1 VEFIKIWV
9 LPPVLGA
16 VIGYITNW
24 LAIKMLFSPLKEL
37 RVFGI
42 RVPFTPGLLPKERKR
57 ISQGIGETVAKEL
70 ITADVIQER
79 LAAPDVRAAL
89 EGEVES
95 KLDELFA
102 TDVSN
107 FVSDLT
113 GASEGPLGVL
123 AARAWS
129 GLVASDAFS
138 AAVGEAV
145 RSAFSAA
152 ERLPLT
158 DLISSAEL
166 RALSVSLLSDENL
179 ASLREKAASA
189 LERVYAET
197 SVSGDAGAKGPLL
210 GGLLPPEALKP
221 LVCVFTEGL
230 YRASIPV
237 IENFLRQPDT
247 KRGLESYANEIVR
260 RAVGRLNVLQ
270 RLLVGATQY
279 EKSIASTMP
288 ETVDDLVAAAS
299 SLLRDPAMPSRV
311 SGAALSALDSAV
323 DEPLSAL
330 IRRLVS
336 HDAALAAVDAA
347 LAALRDTG
355 PSIAEKAYDLV
366 AKRPGLSVA
375 SALASLGLPAD
386 VLAARA
392 RSGAGSL
399 LSGAGAG
406 GELLQGALASFT
418 NSLSGGL
425 RAQAVGSIVGVD
437 SRLKRELAVWISDK
451 ALELVSSEAGKI
463 IEGFDIGR
471 VVIEKID
478 ALDMMEMEKMIID
491 LVDKELKWI
500 TILGG
505 VLGGLIGFIQSF
517 ISLIPM

>member
-1 VEFIKIWV
+1 MEFIKIWV
-9 LPPVLGA
+9 LPPVLGV

-24 LAIKMLFSPLKEL
+24 LAIKMLFSPLKEY

-57 ISQGIGETVAKEL
+57 ISQGIGETVAREL

-89 EGEVES
+89 EAEVEA
-95 KLDELFA
+95 KLGELLA
-102 TDVSN
+102 SDASHLVSQ
-107 FVSDLT
+107 VT

-123 AARAWS
+123 AGRAWS

-152 ERLPLT
+152 EKLPLT
-158 DLISSAEL
+158 DLISSADL
-166 RALSVSLLSDENL
+166 RALSASVLSDENL
-179 ASLREKAASA
+179 AALRERAADV

-197 SVSGDAGAKGPLL
+197 SGDAGAKGPLL
-210 GGLLPPEALKP
+210 GGLLPSEALKP

-237 IENFLRQPDT
+237 IEGFLRQPDT
-247 KRGLESYANEIVR
+247 KHGLESYAKEIVR

-299 SLLRDPAMPSRV
+299 SFLRDPSMPSKV
-311 SGAALSALDSAV
+311 SGAALAAIDSAM

-355 PSIAEKAYDLV
+355 PSVAEKAYALV

-392 RSGAGSL
+392 RSGAGTL
-399 LSGAGAG
+399 LSGTGAG
-406 GELLQGALASFT
+406 GELLHGALASFT
-418 NSLSGGL
+418 LSLSGGL
-425 RAQAVGSIVGVD
+425 QSQAVGAFIGVD
-437 SRLKRELAVWISDK
+437 SRLKRELSVWISDR

-463 IEGFDIGR
+463 IEGFDISR

-517 ISLIPM
+517 ITLIPM